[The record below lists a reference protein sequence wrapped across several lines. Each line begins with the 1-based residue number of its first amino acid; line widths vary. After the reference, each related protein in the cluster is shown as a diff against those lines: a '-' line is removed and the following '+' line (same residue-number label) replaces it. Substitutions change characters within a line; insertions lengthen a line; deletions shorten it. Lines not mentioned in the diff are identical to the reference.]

1 MMEKVKKFMAR
12 GNTSWNMLLVALLV
26 LEFVVFGIA
35 NDRFLRPA
43 LLFTSINDNLPTFML
58 SLFVTLVMVT
68 GGIDIQVSSLVGLT
82 SITIGVAWQDFGLP
96 IWGAVGVAFLLVTL
110 CGAFSGFLIAYCR
123 VQAMVVT
130 LGGSF
135 LYSGMALLVS
145 TLSKTESY
153 LGISGFPEDFR
164 FLGTYD
170 VGGVIPI
177 QVLIY
182 ALMLVVAFI
191 LLHKTKYG
199 RRVVLTGVNQSAAE
213 YSGINTRRV
222 IMSTYVLSAI
232 AAAIA
237 GTVVTSY
244 LGTSRSDLGGD
255 LTMDVITAV
264 VLGGTLNTGGK
275 GSIIGTALASFLIA
289 FLRFGLPLCF
299 DVSTQYLN
307 IPVGILL
314 VAVIVGRT
322 ATSGSGL
329 LPWLRSLLPER
340 AARRQ
345 VRPESK

>member
-12 GNTSWNMLLVALLV
+12 GNTSWNMLLVALLI

-177 QVLIY
+177 QILIY

-329 LPWLRSLLPER
+329 LPWLRSLLPGKSSER
-340 AARRQ
+340 A
-345 VRPESK
+345 STSGK

>member
-177 QVLIY
+177 QILIY

-329 LPWLRSLLPER
+329 LPWLRSLLPGKSSER
-340 AARRQ
+340 A
-345 VRPESK
+345 STSGK

>member
-1 MMEKVKKFMAR
+1 MMEKVKKFMSR
-12 GNTSWNMLLVALLV
+12 GNTSWNMVLIALLV

-153 LGISGFPEDFR
+153 LGISGFPENFR
-164 FLGTYD
+164 IIGTYD
-170 VGGVIPI
+170 VFGVIPI
-177 QVLIY
+177 QILIY
-182 ALMLVVAFI
+182 GLMLVVAFI

-199 RRVVLTGVNQSAAE
+199 RRVFLTGVNQSAAE

-307 IPVGILL
+307 IPVGVLL

-322 ATSGSGL
+322 ATSGLGL
-329 LPWLRSLLPER
+329 GTWLRSLLPGKSGDK
-340 AARRQ
+340 ASTA
-345 VRPESK
+345 SK

>member
-1 MMEKVKKFMAR
+1 MMEKVKKFMSR
-12 GNTSWNMLLVALLV
+12 GNTSWNMALIALLV

-164 FLGTYD
+164 VLGTYD
-170 VGGVIPI
+170 VGGVVPI
-177 QVLIY
+177 QILIY
-182 ALMLVVAFI
+182 GLMLVVAFI

-199 RRVVLTGVNQSAAE
+199 RRVVLTGVNQGAAE

-329 LPWLRSLLPER
+329 GTWLRSLLPGKSGDK
-340 AARRQ
+340 A
-345 VRPESK
+345 SK

>member
-1 MMEKVKKFMAR
+1 MMEKVKKFMSR
-12 GNTSWNMLLVALLV
+12 GNTSWNMALIALLV

-164 FLGTYD
+164 VLGTYD
-170 VGGVIPI
+170 VGGVVPI
-177 QVLIY
+177 QILIY
-182 ALMLVVAFI
+182 GLMLVVAFI

-199 RRVVLTGVNQSAAE
+199 RRVVLTGVNQGAAE

-329 LPWLRSLLPER
+329 GTWLRSLLPGKSGDK
-340 AARRQ
+340 ASTA
-345 VRPESK
+345 SK

>member
-1 MMEKVKKFMAR
+1 MMEKVKKFMSR
-12 GNTSWNMLLVALLV
+12 GNTSWNMVLIALLV

-164 FLGTYD
+164 FIGTYD
-170 VGGVIPI
+170 VFGVIPI
-177 QVLIY
+177 QILIY
-182 ALMLVVAFI
+182 GLMLVVAFI

-199 RRVVLTGVNQSAAE
+199 RRVFLTGVNQSAAE
-213 YSGINTRRV
+213 YSGIHTRRV

-307 IPVGILL
+307 IPVGVLL

-322 ATSGSGL
+322 ATSGLGL
-329 LPWLRSLLPER
+329 GTWLRSLLPGKSGDK
-340 AARRQ
+340 ASTA
-345 VRPESK
+345 SK

>member
-177 QVLIY
+177 QILIY

-213 YSGINTRRV
+213 YSGVNTRRV

-329 LPWLRSLLPER
+329 LPWLRSLLPGKSSEK
-340 AARRQ
+340 A
-345 VRPESK
+345 STSGK

>member
-1 MMEKVKKFMAR
+1 MMDKVKKFMAR

-177 QVLIY
+177 QILIY

-329 LPWLRSLLPER
+329 LPWLRSLLPGKSSEK
-340 AARRQ
+340 A
-345 VRPESK
+345 STSGK

>member
-177 QVLIY
+177 QILIY

-307 IPVGILL
+307 IPVGVLL

-329 LPWLRSLLPER
+329 LPWLRSLLPGKSSER
-340 AARRQ
+340 A
-345 VRPESK
+345 STSGK

>member
-1 MMEKVKKFMAR
+1 MMEKVKKFMTR

-164 FLGTYD
+164 LLGTYD

-177 QVLIY
+177 QILIY

-329 LPWLRSLLPER
+329 LPWLRSLLPGKSSEK
-340 AARRQ
+340 A
-345 VRPESK
+345 STSGK

>member
-1 MMEKVKKFMAR
+1 MMEKVKKFMSR
-12 GNTSWNMLLVALLV
+12 GNTSWNAILIALLV
-26 LEFVVFGIA
+26 LEFVVFGAA

-82 SITIGVAWQDFGLP
+82 SITVGVAWQDFGLP

-164 FLGTYD
+164 FIGTYD
-170 VGGVIPI
+170 VFDVIPI
-177 QVLIY
+177 QILIY
-182 ALMLVVAFI
+182 AVMLVVAFI

-199 RRVVLTGVNQSAAE
+199 RRLVLLGVNQSAAE
-213 YSGINTRRV
+213 YSGINTRRM
-222 IMSTYVLSAI
+222 IMSTYVLSAM

-244 LGTSRSDLGGD
+244 LGTARSDLGGD
-255 LTMDVITAV
+255 ITMDIITAV

-275 GSIIGTALASFLIA
+275 GSIVGTALASFLIA

-299 DVSTQYLN
+299 DVPTQYLN

-329 LPWLRSLLPER
+329 LPWLRSLLPGKSGDK
-340 AARRQ
+340 ASSA
-345 VRPESK
+345 SK

>member
-177 QVLIY
+177 QILIY

-329 LPWLRSLLPER
+329 LPWLRSLLPGKSSEK
-340 AARRQ
+340 A
-345 VRPESK
+345 STSGK

>member
-1 MMEKVKKFMAR
+1 MMQRLKALMSR
-12 GNTSWNMLLVALLV
+12 GNTSWNLILIAILV
-26 LEFVVFGIA
+26 LEFAVFGMA
-35 NDRFLRPA
+35 NERFLRPA
-43 LLFTSINDNLPTFML
+43 LLLTAINDNLPTFML
-58 SLFVTLVMVT
+58 SLFVTIVMVT

-153 LGISGFPEDFR
+153 LGISGFPEEFR
-164 FLGTYD
+164 VVGTYKVGD
-170 VGGVIPI
+170 VVPI
-177 QVLIY
+177 QILIY
-182 ALMLVVAFI
+182 VLMLVVAFI

-199 RRVVLTGVNQSAAE
+199 RRVFLTGVNESAAE
-213 YSGINTRRV
+213 YSGVNTRRV

-237 GTVVTSY
+237 GTVVTAY

-255 LTMDVITAV
+255 LTMDIITAV
-264 VLGGTLNTGGK
+264 VLGGTLSTGGK
-275 GSIIGTALASFLIA
+275 GSIVGTALASFLIA

-299 DVSTQYLN
+299 KVSTQYLD

-314 VAVIVGRT
+314 VAVIVFRS
-322 ATSGSGL
+322 ATSGMGL
-329 LPWLRSLLPER
+329 GTWLRSLLPGKGSEKS
-340 AARRQ
+340 AA
-345 VRPESK
+345 SK